1 MQVQYFN
8 SHAPWGAWL
17 KAQRECGLRSRIST
31 HTLRGER
38 DVVLNADDSKSVIST
53 HTLRGERDLFR
64 FFLQDDGDDFN
75 SHAPWGAWRASLVKS
90 EKDTSISTH
99 TLRGER
105 DVMVMTHL

>member
-1 MQVQYFN
+1 MGSVTKIIFLGN
-8 SHAPWGAWL
+8 GNR
-17 KAQRECGLRSRIST
+17 KIST

-75 SHAPWGAWRASLVKS
+75 SHAPWGA
-90 EKDTSISTH
+90 
-99 TLRGER
+99 
-105 DVMVMTHL
+105 